1 MSTPAPPNSRLEGLE
16 LYAPR
21 RLRMAFPPQGQAQS
35 PLAATDEQSD
45 GAEDAPAMI
54 DTDVAQLARGRLDD
68 AIKAALELR
77 RPDDEALPDSYGE
90 RLPPAPD
97 LDLPQGEGADG
108 QAWSEPVPMPPPPW
122 KTARSTPPRPRL
134 DPEMVP
140 EPMEHRESIMPV
152 AVRVALVFGLA
163 ASAAFGIT
171 MLSSRQQSSDVAKPL
186 GDRVATAR
194 AAAPASAIAPQ
205 SQPRLM
211 VKNGTA
217 LANQPLPLGLSV
229 QRATGDESV
238 LVAGLAAGTRLSAG
252 TPAGES
258 GWRLRTAD
266 LDRVYVYAPQGFVG
280 VMNTAFDLLSPS
292 ERLMDSRAAQLAWVS
307 ATARSAKPASRGDM
321 KRPAAVAVAVDK
333 MDPDEAANLMKQG
346 EDFLQLG
353 DISAARLAFRRL
365 ADSGRADAALALGKT
380 FDPAYLAEHNVIG
393 IAGDK
398 ATARE
403 WYERAKEMGSTDA
416 NRILALTAAK

>member
-21 RLRMAFPPQGQAQS
+21 RLRMAFPPQGQA
-35 PLAATDEQSD
+35 PLPQVVTDEEPD
-45 GAEDAPAMI
+45 TAEDAPAMLG
-54 DTDVAQLARGRLDD
+54 TDVAQAARGRLDD
-68 AIKAALELR
+68 AIKAALKLR
-77 RPDDEALPDSYGE
+77 RPDDEAQPNSYGG

-97 LDLPQGEGADG
+97 LGLPQGEAADG
-108 QAWSEPVPMPPPPW
+108 EAWSDPMPPPPW
-122 KTARSTPPRPRL
+122 KTARSAPPRPRL

-140 EPMEHRESIMPV
+140 EPMDHRESIMPV

-171 MLSSRQQSSDVAKPL
+171 MLSSRQQSNDVAKTL

-194 AAAPASAIAPQ
+194 AAAPASAVAPQ
-205 SQPRLM
+205 SPPKLM

-217 LANQPLPLGLSV
+217 FANQPLPLGVSV
-229 QRATGDESV
+229 QRATGGESV
-238 LVAGLAAGTRLSAG
+238 LLAGLAAGTRLSAG

-266 LDRVYVYAPQGFVG
+266 LDRVYVYAPRGFVG
-280 VMNTAFDLLSPS
+280 VMNTAFDLLSPNQ
-292 ERLMDSRAAQLAWVS
+292 RLMDSRAAQLAWIS
-307 ATARSAKPASRGDM
+307 ATAPSAKPASRGDM
-321 KRPAAVAVAVDK
+321 KRPVAVTVDK
-333 MDPDEAANLMKQG
+333 MNPEDAAHLMKQG

-365 ADSGRADAALALGKT
+365 ADAGRADAALALGKT

-403 WYERAKEMGSTDA
+403 WYQRAKQMGSTDA
-416 NRILALTAAK
+416 NRILALTAAN